1 MKKRQYGNC
10 LLLFLSLL
18 CIAVGMTGIW
28 GENNLMEYVAPFS
41 ASGGNNI
48 PIQYAMDDLISQIPD
63 AQVAACVLKEQY
75 WVQTALGAETACSIT
90 GITPG
95 WFDLY
100 PHRIS
105 DGRLFGEAEINSGNC
120 VALLTPELAYAL
132 WGDMQIIG
140 NEISINGSSFRIVGV
155 IEPMDQG
162 MQTKYPGLY
171 IPMQEACQLV
181 QPEIQILSGIDI
193 QINLFES
200 VAKRYIP
207 NGTAYSHEKECM
219 TATMPLRCLV
229 VIIMMYFLLHVL
241 HWIKATVA
249 LGICR
254 WKERYR
260 HVYASRMILPTILLC
275 MKLMTTFGIWLCFA
289 YGTLRIAVEP
299 VYVFSE
305 WIPDDLSSLR
315 SYIDTFSCA
324 VHNWSALQVTQTG
337 AVLHIRRYGTLIQ
350 MGCILFLSA
359 MALSRIKLSREI
371 DNDA

>member
-1 MKKRQYGNC
+1 MKKRQYGKY

-18 CIAVGMTGIW
+18 CITVGMTGIW
-28 GENNLMEYVAPFS
+28 GKSDLMECAAPCI
-41 ASGGNNI
+41 ASGRNSV
-48 PIQYAMDDLISQIPD
+48 PVQYAMDELTSQIPD

-75 WVQTALGAETACSIT
+75 WVRTALGAETACSIT

-105 DGRLFGEAEINSGNC
+105 DGRLLGEAEINSGEC

-140 NEISINGSSFRIVGV
+140 NEISINGTSFHIVGV

-162 MQTKYPGLY
+162 MQTKHPGLY

-193 QINLFES
+193 QFNLFES

-207 NGTAYSHEKECM
+207 NGTAYSHEKEYM
-219 TATMPLRCLV
+219 AATMPLRFLV
-229 VIIMMYFLLHVL
+229 VIIMIVILLRIL
-241 HWIKATVA
+241 RWIKAMATFS
-249 LGICR
+249 IRR
-254 WKERYR
+254 WKEHYQ
-260 HVYASRMILPTILLC
+260 HVYANQMILPTILLC
-275 MKLMTTFGIWLCFA
+275 MQLVATYGIWLCFA
-289 YGTLRIAVEP
+289 YGTLQIAFEP

-305 WIPDDLSSLR
+305 WIPENLVSLSS
-315 SYIDTFSCA
+315 YVDTL
-324 VHNWSALQVTQTG
+324 SANLLAQSSLLVSRT
-337 AVLHIRRYGTLIQ
+337 ALIIHIRRCGCMILLGCFFLIYPV
-350 MGCILFLSA
+350 G
-359 MALSRIKLSREI
+359 ALMIGIQKQQHR
-371 DNDA
+371 A